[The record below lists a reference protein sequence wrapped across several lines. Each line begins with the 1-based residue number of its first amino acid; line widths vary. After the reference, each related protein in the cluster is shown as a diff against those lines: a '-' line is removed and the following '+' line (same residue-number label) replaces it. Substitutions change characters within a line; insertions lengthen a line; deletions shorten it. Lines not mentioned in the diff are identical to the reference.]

1 MNFAGEAS
9 IVISPVDYTID
20 ESATMV
26 AVCVGTGFPVPS
38 ISWSLDGSPLE
49 NNSRVSIYEEVIVE
63 SGITFVQS
71 FLEVCSVGFMDA
83 GLYQCTVANRLANAS
98 SNFTLTIN
106 RVGGELQCCTHLLW
120 QCYTTTI
127 LYAKI
132 LFPIWIFL
140 HIVVI
145 QLWGS

>member
-1 MNFAGEAS
+1 M
-9 IVISPVDYTID
+9 ISPVDYTID

-38 ISWSLDGSPLE
+38 ISWSLNGFTLE
-49 NNSRVSIYEEVIVE
+49 NDSRVSIYEEVIVE

-83 GLYQCTVANRLANAS
+83 GLYQCTVANRLVNAS

-106 RVGGELQCCTHLLW
+106 RVGGERQCCTHLLW

-127 LYAKI
+127 ILLSAKI
-132 LFPIWIFL
+132 LFHIWIFR
-140 HIVVI
+140 IVI
-145 QLWGS
+145 QLWES